1 MHQYRHMTTTQTTRL
16 SDYTVSTLGTWAYKD
31 ARITASY
38 NDEAT
43 VRIDVEGKSRVLTEG
58 EWLTMH
64 DNMKDAGYTR
74 STQHT
79 VSLFRA
85 ILQNIV
91 CLRYADRDAAYRA
104 IDEAFQT
111 DRIDQFES
119 RKLESAVEWVI
130 CE

>member
-1 MHQYRHMTTTQTTRL
+1 MATTQTTKL

-58 EWLTMH
+58 EWLTMNG
-64 DNMKDAGYTR
+64 NMRDAGYTR
-74 STQHT
+74 STRYAE
-79 VSLFRA
+79 SLFRT

-91 CLRYADRDAAYRA
+91 CLRYVDRDAAYRA
-104 IDEAFQT
+104 IDEAFQA
-111 DRIDQFES
+111 DRITQRES
-119 RKLESAVEWVI
+119 RQLETSVEWATY
-130 CE
+130 E